1 MNIILFG
8 PPGCGKGT
16 QAKFVEK
23 RYGIVQ
29 LSTGDMLRGEIKKES
44 NLGLKAKNLI
54 DDGKLVPDE
63 IIIDIIS
70 KRIDK
75 DDCKNGVIFDG
86 FPRTISQALALD
98 KLLDKKKIILDKVI
112 EIRVDE
118 EILLSRIEKRANE
131 TVNKRSDDNSEILI
145 KRLEIYKQDTKP
157 LIPFYQKQGK
167 LVTVE
172 GMKKENEVFNEIELL
187 PPFRLSDK
195 NGDTVGQNRFVWTSP
210 YFIK

>member
-167 LVTVE
+167 LVTVD
-172 GMKKENEVFNEIELL
+172 GMKKENKVFNEIELL
-187 PPFRLSDK
+187 L
-195 NGDTVGQNRFVWTSP
+195 N
-210 YFIK
+210 

>member
-167 LVTVE
+167 LVTVD

-187 PPFRLSDK
+187 L
-195 NGDTVGQNRFVWTSP
+195 N
-210 YFIK
+210 

>member
-44 NLGLKAKNLI
+44 NLGLKAQNLI

-167 LVTVE
+167 LVTVD

-187 PPFRLSDK
+187 L
-195 NGDTVGQNRFVWTSP
+195 N
-210 YFIK
+210 

>member
-16 QAKFVEK
+16 QAKFIEK

-44 NLGLKAKNLI
+44 KLGLKAKYLI
-54 DDGKLVPDE
+54 DDGKLVADE

-70 KRIDK
+70 KKIDK
-75 DDCKNGVIFDG
+75 NDCKNGVIFDG

-98 KLLDKKKIILDKVI
+98 KLLEKKMIILDKVI

-118 EILLSRIEKRANE
+118 EILLSRIEKRAKE
-131 TVNKRSDDNSEILI
+131 TLNKRSDDNSDILI
-145 KRLEIYKQDTKP
+145 KRLEIYKLDTKP

-167 LVTVE
+167 LVTVD
-172 GMKKENEVFNEIELL
+172 GMKNENEVFKEIELL
-187 PPFRLSDK
+187 L
-195 NGDTVGQNRFVWTSP
+195 N
-210 YFIK
+210 

>member
-16 QAKFVEK
+16 QAKLVEK

-145 KRLEIYKQDTKP
+145 KRLEIYKHDTKP

-167 LVTVE
+167 LVTVD

-187 PPFRLSDK
+187 L
-195 NGDTVGQNRFVWTSP
+195 N
-210 YFIK
+210 

>member
-16 QAKFVEK
+16 QAKFIEK
-23 RYGIVQ
+23 RYGIIQ

-44 NLGLKAKNLI
+44 SLGLKAKNLI

-63 IIIDIIS
+63 LIIDIIS
-70 KRIDK
+70 KRIDN
-75 DDCKNGVIFDG
+75 DDCKIGVIFDG
-86 FPRTISQALALD
+86 FPRTISQALSFD
-98 KLLDKKKIILDKVI
+98 KLLDQKKILLDKVI

-131 TVNKRSDDNSEILI
+131 TVNKRSDDKSDILI

-167 LVTVE
+167 LVTVD
-172 GMKKENEVFNEIELL
+172 GMKNEIEVFNEIELL
-187 PPFRLSDK
+187 L
-195 NGDTVGQNRFVWTSP
+195 N
-210 YFIK
+210 